1 VKHTDLIQDTAER
14 KMAVENCL
22 MFVRTGSVMYGTN
35 IPGKSDNDFMGVFMP
50 TESHLLG
57 LNSVEQVEFSTKNS
71 SVRAKN
77 TKDDVDCTLY
87 SLPKYVRLLLN
98 NNPNTLESL
107 FIPEN
112 CKLYVNPIME
122 ELLNSRDIF
131 VSKKLYHSFR
141 GYSHSQMERL
151 KRGEKN
157 DSGRQELIQKFGY
170 DTKMGSHV
178 LRLYLECNELLS
190 TGTVTLPLKENQMVL
205 TVKKGEWEK
214 EKFLEECERLEALCD
229 ELYTKTTLKHSPD
242 QEAANTLLVDMVKE
256 YHGYETDEGYVTFAY
271 TVRQTIKR
279 FFHRLGDKFDY

>member
-1 VKHTDLIQDTAER
+1 
-14 KMAVENCL
+14 
-22 MFVRTGSVMYGTN
+22 MYGTN

-57 LNSVEQVEFSTKNS
+57 LNNIEQVEFSTKSS

-87 SLPKYVRLLLN
+87 SLPKFVKLLLN

-112 CKLYVNPIME
+112 CRLYVHPIMKK
-122 ELLNSRDIF
+122 LLDSRDVF

-157 DSGRQELIQKFGY
+157 ESGRQELIQQFGY

-214 EKFLEECERLEALCD
+214 EKFLEECTRLEELCD
-229 ELYTKTTLKHSPD
+229 ELYTKTELKHSPD
-242 QEAANTLLVDMVKE
+242 HKKADVMLQDMIKE
-256 YHGYETDEGYVTFAY
+256 FYGYESPKKYVSGAY
-271 TVRQTIKR
+271 VVRQTIKR
-279 FFHRLGDKFDY
+279 FFHRLGDRFDY

>member
-22 MFVRTGSVMYGTN
+22 LFVRTGSVMYGTN

-57 LNSVEQVEFSTKNS
+57 LNNVEQVEFSTKS
-71 SVRAKN
+71 SAVRAKN

-87 SLPKYVRLLLN
+87 SLPKYVKLLLN

-112 CKLYVNPIME
+112 CQLYVHPVMQ
-122 ELLNSRDIF
+122 ELLDSKHVF

-157 DSGRQELIQKFGY
+157 ESGRQELIQKFGY

-178 LRLYLECNELLS
+178 LRLYFECNELLS

-205 TVKKGEWEK
+205 TVKKGEWGK
-214 EKFLEECERLEALCD
+214 EKFLEECTRLEELCD
-229 ELYTKTTLKHSPD
+229 ELYAKTELKHSPD
-242 QEAANTLLVDMVKE
+242 REAADALLQEMVKA
-256 YHGYETDEGYVTFAY
+256 YHGFGSSRETVTFAQA
-271 TVRQTIKR
+271 VRKSLSNTL
-279 FFHRLGDKFDY
+279 HRLGDYFDY